1 MKKRTKKLLPPPPAL
16 FKVNNSI
23 SMSANNN
30 IRALAQKKVWRIA
43 KYKEYNIVM

>member
-1 MKKRTKKLLPPPPAL
+1 MKKRTKKLLPPPAL

>member
-1 MKKRTKKLLPPPPAL
+1 MGDAMKKRTKKLLPPAL

-30 IRALAQKKVWRIA
+30 IRALSTSTKKKV
-43 KYKEYNIVM
+43 